1 MIRNGFFTLMQAS
14 FFIAYVV
21 TSGWTSLLSS
31 ELFRLTPLMRSY
43 FKRVFAG
50 KAGDEFEVPSIP
62 YHSDIPKILFF
73 GLLGVTYFFLAPL
86 ILPFLLV
93 YFSMG
98 YIIYRN
104 QVSGMPSFLNI
115 QVILSLMSFTHP
127 SSSLIYVAPKKKG
140 PSLIEEERKKS
151 KFFTCTF
158 HDATH
163 LDLPILLHA

>member
-1 MIRNGFFTLMQAS
+1 MQAS

-31 ELFRLTPLMRSY
+31 ELFRLTPLMKSY

-50 KAGDEFEVPSIP
+50 KSGDEFEVPSIP

-93 YFSMG
+93 YYCMG

-115 QVILSLMSFTHP
+115 QVILPLMSFTHP
-127 SSSLIYVAPKKKG
+127 SSSLIYLAPKKKG
-140 PSLIEEERKKS
+140 SISHRRRKKD
-151 KFFTCTF
+151 KQVFYV
-158 HDATH
+158 H
-163 LDLPILLHA
+163 LSRCYPP

>member
-1 MIRNGFFTLMQAS
+1 MVWFFTLMQAS

-21 TSGWTSLLSS
+21 TSGWTSLSS
-31 ELFRLTPLMRSY
+31 DLFRLTPLMCNF

-62 YHSDIPKILFF
+62 YHSEIPKILFF

-93 YFSMG
+93 YYCLG

-104 QVSGMPSFLNI
+104 QVTGMPSFLYFR
-115 QVILSLMSFTHP
+115 VILSLMSFTHS
-127 SSSLIYVAPKKKG
+127 SSSLIYLAPKKKR
-140 PSLIEEERKKS
+140 L
-151 KFFTCTF
+151 
-158 HDATH
+158 H
-163 LDLPILLHA
+163 LS